1 MTDRPTSTIAFTIF
15 LLQFISSTCLVAQN
29 TSKSSSSL
37 RKGRRSGTEFQCGQ
51 APLLEDDETPIVLRR
66 AQLLQVVSG
75 QLPGYQTNIVNGQSA
90 PRQVSNFWWFSFSAK
105 VQTFKV
111 RRSELYELL
120 WLLRQPKFISKYQT
134 TVSSKKLQRKRT
146 FKKTPHA
153 NKQRSADLCMFFKFE
168 L

>member
-1 MTDRPTSTIAFTIF
+1 M
-15 LLQFISSTCLVAQN
+15 AQN

-66 AQLLQVVSG
+66 AQILQVVSG

-105 VQTFKV
+105 VPDIRNDKAPLQ
-111 RRSELYELL
+111 LYGTKYKRDCGPLFT
-120 WLLRQPKFISKYQT
+120 PSKGGIDEEIRIKKAFN
-134 TVSSKKLQRKRT
+134 VSLSDY
-146 FKKTPHA
+146 TPEECK
-153 NKQRSADLCMFFKFE
+153 NT
-168 L
+168 